1 MVDRI
6 TPTTADADRQ
16 FLAEEYGLVD
26 RWPVVAEP
34 FRQWALEDRFAAGRP
49 AFEDVGVLFTD
60 DVHAWELYKLRLL
73 NAGHTA
79 IAYLGAL
86 AGITFVDEAVA
97 DPAVGAFLSR
107 LLLDEAVPTLTP
119 IPGHTPE
126 EYAATVVARFA
137 NTGVRDQI
145 ARLCVD
151 GTSKFATFLMPTL
164 ETNVSSGGPLDLSA
178 LAFAAWAHYLADT
191 PIAAQARDDHG
202 EPSRRLAAAAR
213 DVPAA
218 FLDGNDVVPNAVARD
233 TRFRAAF
240 ETAHRRITAVGP
252 SRAIAA
258 TLDG

>member
-6 TPTTADADRQ
+6 TPTTADADRE
-16 FLAEEYGLVD
+16 FLAATYGLID

-34 FRQWALEDRFAAGRP
+34 FRQWAVEDRFAAGRP
-49 AFEDVGVLFTD
+49 ALEDVGVLFTD

-86 AGITFVDEAVA
+86 AGITYVDEAVTDA
-97 DPAVGAFLSR
+97 AVGPFLSR

-119 IPGHTPE
+119 IPGHPPQ
-126 EYAATVVARFA
+126 EYVATVLARFA

-151 GTSKFATFLMPTL
+151 GASKFATFLMPTI
-164 ETNVSSGGPLDLSA
+164 EANVARGGPLDMSA
-178 LAFAAWAHYLADT
+178 LALAGWAHYLADT
-191 PIAAQARDDHG
+191 PVAAQARDDHG
-202 EPSRRLAAAAR
+202 EPSRQLAATAR
-213 DVPAA
+213 DEPTA

-240 ETAHRRITAVGP
+240 ETAHRRVTEIGP
-252 SRAIAA
+252 SRAIAV